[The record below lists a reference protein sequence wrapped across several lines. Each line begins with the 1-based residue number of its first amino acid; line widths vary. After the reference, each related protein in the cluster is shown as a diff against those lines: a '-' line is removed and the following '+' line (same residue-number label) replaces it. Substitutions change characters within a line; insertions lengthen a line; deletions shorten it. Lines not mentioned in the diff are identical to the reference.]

1 MDSIFPYATV
11 SHVVSSAGFV
21 LSTWLAAYLTVHVSR
36 SSPARLAILSLF
48 ALSGYFLHTV
58 LCVFVPADQIG
69 HIWRH
74 YMGWLAL
81 LPLPLW
87 LHLTVTLLPPAQR
100 ARWRFPVWLTYAITV
115 TLSILWVWGPW
126 QFSRRTLLPPD
137 LDWLVAFFAVVVGAS
152 ALINTS
158 RLQRQAADRTL
169 RTRYALLSA
178 VVLFLTSWILYWPII
193 DTLDVPWPPT
203 ARLAVGDGIPLVATL
218 VLAYAVSFHT
228 TFMAGRWVK
237 RDFFFHAAVIG
248 GIAAL
253 YLLTVISAREF
264 ALTFNLDVA
273 TLTFIAVVG
282 LTLLTHWLA
291 EPLRRWSDDLFFRQ
305 LHMAPGEMTRLAQ
318 GIHAPDGQLE
328 EQMTTLV
335 NRLKELTGASVVCIA
350 MRQGEQLMVEAST
363 ELERIGQT
371 VPVALSVA
379 GPAPLLK
386 ADTPEG
392 GHRPNAN
399 RWDCLAL
406 SEPILV
412 NEETAGYLLLGE
424 RGVGEGYNREE
435 RVWVSTLAAYLGI
448 VLEQVRRREETAR
461 RLSELTAE
469 AKNLAKQ
476 ELSLQREFEAA
487 LVGLPHH
494 INQQELREALYAY
507 NRPERLAAILTR
519 EGNTLATLVSGHT
532 PPVSMLQQRLT
543 LAVDSIAPADTLPS
557 LDSLH
562 DRSVRAKRRR
572 HLPAP
577 TADYYTLRLVM
588 AGHTHE
594 AIAEML
600 EVSPRQVRN
609 YVERAVN
616 SVKVFLEH
624 DAGTRQAPA

>member
-1 MDSIFPYATV
+1 MEGMFPYATV
-11 SHVVSSAGFV
+11 AHVVSSAGFV
-21 LSTWLAAYLTVHVSR
+21 LTTWLAAYLTVHVSR

-69 HIWRH
+69 HIWRR

-87 LHLTVTLLPPAQR
+87 LHLTASLLPPGQR
-100 ARWRFPVWLTYAITV
+100 AHWQLRLWLTYATAIV
-115 TLSILWVWGPW
+115 LSILWAWGPW
-126 QFSRRTLLPPD
+126 QFSRRTLLPPE
-137 LDWLVAFFAVVVGAS
+137 LAWPVALFAAAVGAS

-158 RLQRQAADRTL
+158 QLQRQAADRTL

-178 VVLFLTSWILYWPII
+178 VVLLLTGWILYWPII
-193 DTLDVPWPPT
+193 DALGVPWPPT
-203 ARLAVGDGIPLVATL
+203 PRLAVGDGIPLVAVL
-218 VLAYAVSFHT
+218 VLAYAVAFHN

-237 RDFFFHAAVIG
+237 RDFFFHAAAIG
-248 GIAAL
+248 AIAAL
-253 YLLTVISAREF
+253 YLLTVIGAREL
-264 ALTFNLDVA
+264 ALAFDLDVA
-273 TLTFIAVVG
+273 TLTFITVVG

-291 EPLRRWSDDLFFRQ
+291 EPLRRWSDNLFFKQ
-305 LHMAPGEMTRLAQ
+305 LRAAPGEMTRLAQ
-318 GIHAPDGQLE
+318 DIRASGGQLE
-328 EQMTTLV
+328 EQMITLV

-350 MRQGEQLMVEAST
+350 LRHGEQLTVKAST
-363 ELERIGQT
+363 EPERIGQT
-371 VPVALSVA
+371 MPTALSA
-379 GPAPLLK
+379 DGPAPLLK
-386 ADTPEG
+386 ADASEG
-392 GHRPNAN
+392 GHRPNGN
-399 RWDCLAL
+399 RWDCLVL
-406 SEPILV
+406 SEPIRA
-412 NEETAGYLLLGE
+412 NEEIAGYLLLGE
-424 RGVGEGYNREE
+424 RGVGEGYDREE

-448 VLEQVRRREETAR
+448 ALEQVRRREETAR

-469 AKNLAKQ
+469 AENLAKQ

-487 LVGLPHH
+487 LAGPPRH

-519 EGNTLATLVSGHT
+519 EGSTLATLVNGRT
-532 PPVSMLQQRLT
+532 PPVSALQQRLT
-543 LAVDSIAPADTLPS
+543 LAVDSIAPPGPLPS

-577 TADYYTLRLVM
+577 AADYYTLRLVM
-588 AGHTHE
+588 AGHTHDD
-594 AIAEML
+594 IAEML

-609 YVERAVN
+609 YLERAVN

-624 DAGTRQAPA
+624 DAGAWQAPA